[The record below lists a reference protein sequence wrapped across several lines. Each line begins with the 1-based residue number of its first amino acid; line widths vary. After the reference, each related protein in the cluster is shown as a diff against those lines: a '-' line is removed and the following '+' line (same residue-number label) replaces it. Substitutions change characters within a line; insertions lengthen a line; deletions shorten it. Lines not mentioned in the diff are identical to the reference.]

1 MERFDERLVVN
12 EDSGNRFYQV
22 IPCDDGKFVLYA
34 DAQAQIEALQRER
47 DEAVREAR
55 LQKESVMREREV
67 ADSYHQDLVKCEA
80 TLDAL
85 RDAYDE
91 LDN

>member
-1 MERFDERLVVN
+1 MEHPKTTKNV
-12 EDSGNRFYQV
+12 GQPCV
-22 IPCDDGKFVLYA
+22 ICGQPA
-34 DAQAQIEALQRER
+34 DAQATVEALQRER

-55 LQKESVMREREV
+55 LQKDSVIREREV